1 MKKWLRRAGPLLVA
15 LLIVAGIVYG
25 FWPRPVEVDL
35 GEVTRGPMRVTVDD
49 EGKTRIRERY
59 VVSAPLAGT
68 MRRIPLKPGHPVVA
82 GETILALI
90 EPVDPTLLNPRE
102 KAMAFEQVKVAE
114 AALQQAQIR
123 TAAAR
128 KEHNLAVQQLAR
140 IKKSY
145 EAGVG
150 SIEELHIAEA
160 REQVRA
166 ENVREA
172 ESGEKVA
179 AFNLSVAKAAL
190 IEASPK
196 SALPEYN
203 GKREIRSPID
213 GQVLKVMQES
223 EAVVT
228 PGSPILILGNPAD
241 LELEIEVLSTEA
253 VKVTPGDRVIVERWG
268 GPYPLA
274 ARVRLIEPMARTKI
288 SALGVEE
295 QRVKVIADFIDPPEK
310 WSRLGDEYRVEARIV
325 VWEASDVI
333 RVPAGALF
341 RMPDGGWAVYALRDG
356 VAALTPVKIGHTSG
370 LEAEVLS
377 GLQPG
382 DRVVLHPS
390 DRVKDGVPIVGR

>member
-15 LLIVAGIVYG
+15 VLILAGIVYG

-59 VVSAPLAGT
+59 IVSAPLAGSL
-68 MRRIPLKPGHPVVA
+68 RRVPLKPGSTVVA

-90 EPVDPTLLNPRE
+90 EPVDPSLLNPRE
-102 KAMAFEQVKVAE
+102 KASALEHVKVAE
-114 AALQQAQIR
+114 SALRQAEIR

-128 KEHNLAVQQLAR
+128 KEHTLAMQQLAR
-140 IKKSY
+140 VKKSY

-150 SIEELHIAEA
+150 SIEDLHIAEA

-166 ENVREA
+166 ENVRDD

-190 IEASPK
+190 IEAGPK
-196 SALPEYN
+196 SALPGDN
-203 GKREIRSPID
+203 GKREVRSPID
-213 GQVLKVMQES
+213 GKVLKVYQES
-223 EAVVT
+223 EAVMT

-253 VKVTPGDRVIVERWG
+253 VKITPGNRVIVERWG
-268 GPYPLA
+268 GEYPLT
-274 ARVRLIEPMARTKI
+274 ARVRLIEPMGRTKI

-310 WSRLGDEYRVEARIV
+310 WSRLGDEYRVEARVV
-325 VWEASDVI
+325 VWEAADVI

-341 RMPDGGWAVYALRDG
+341 RMPDGGWAVYAMRDG
-356 VAALTPVKIGHTSG
+356 AAVLTPVQIGHTSG
-370 LEAEVLS
+370 LEAEVLG
-377 GLQPG
+377 GLEPG

-390 DRVKDGVPIVGR
+390 DRVKPGVRIVGR